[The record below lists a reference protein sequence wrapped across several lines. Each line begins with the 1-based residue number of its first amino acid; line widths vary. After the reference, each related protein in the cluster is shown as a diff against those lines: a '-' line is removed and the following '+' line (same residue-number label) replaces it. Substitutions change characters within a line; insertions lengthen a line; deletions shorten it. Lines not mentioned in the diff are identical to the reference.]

1 MIDEMSG
8 LVGHATSG
16 TRWSESATPAREWH
30 EARMPAGGA
39 AKTGEAVSEDP
50 ASQEGAQL
58 VLDEPWELPITGFG
72 PLDEGLEVGP
82 KDPVEHR
89 GLGTASLLIAPARW
103 HRAR

>member
-8 LVGHATSG
+8 LVGQATSG

-39 AKTGEAVSEDP
+39 AKTGEPVSEDP

-58 VLDEPWELPITGFG
+58 VFDEESGAYVAL
-72 PLDEGLEVGP
+72 
-82 KDPVEHR
+82 
-89 GLGTASLLIAPARW
+89 
-103 HRAR
+103 